1 LFWMPCCISMPLHR
15 LCTRLCTLFIKTPPP
30 ALKLLHQE
38 AVFNITAWV
47 ILYISSFEQRL
58 GLSDHSRFFS

>member
-1 LFWMPCCISMPLHR
+1 LHR

-38 AVFNITAWV
+38 AVFNIAAWV
-47 ILYISSFEQRL
+47 ILYISSSKQRL
-58 GLSDHSRFFS
+58 GLSDHSHFFS